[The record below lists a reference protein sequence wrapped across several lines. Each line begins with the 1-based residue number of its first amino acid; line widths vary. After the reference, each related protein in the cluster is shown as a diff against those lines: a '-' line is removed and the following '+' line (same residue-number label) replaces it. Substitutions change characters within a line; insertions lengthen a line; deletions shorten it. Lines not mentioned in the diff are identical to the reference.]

1 MTGRMLY
8 PIRKAAAVLLMT
20 AGIVAAAFLSAS
32 GQETAENPGQTE
44 EEGEPSFTQEEVH
57 VTIPGME
64 GSRKILWISDMHI
77 FSYPDDPDVAAEQQ
91 EEAGERASVFTNTE
105 GITSCENWEQLSSRI
120 DSYCADYVVFGAD
133 MIDYVSVANLN
144 ALQEGLARVKTPWM
158 YIRADHDYGRWYV
171 DMGIKKMRKLHRQI
185 APQNKIWIQ
194 RFEEFTLVGLD
205 NTTSAVD
212 DETLQE
218 FRKVC
223 GEGKPVLLCMHVPI
237 DQREG
242 NAEASGTVQTLAQAS
257 EENWGGRI
265 LCWGE
270 GDEYDTLSSD
280 NMRELTDMIYEP
292 GSPVAAVFAGHLH
305 LTWDGSLTPSCTE
318 HVFGAA
324 YEDHIGVIT
333 VSG

>member
-8 PIRKAAAVLLMT
+8 PIYKAAAILLMT
-20 AGIVAAAFLSAS
+20 AGIAAAAFLSAA
-32 GQETAENPGQTE
+32 GQETSEEPGQTE
-44 EEGEPSFTQEEVH
+44 EAGETSFTQEEVH
-57 VTIPGME
+57 VTIPGMK

-77 FSYPDDPDVAAEQQ
+77 FSYPDDPDVEAEHQ
-91 EEAGERASVFTNTE
+91 EEAAERASVFTDSE
-105 GITSCENWEQLSSRI
+105 GITSCVNWELLSSRI
-120 DSYCADYVVFGAD
+120 DSYGADYVVFGAD
-133 MIDYVSVANLN
+133 MIDYVSEANLN
-144 ALQEGLARVKTPWM
+144 ALQEGLAKVKTPWM
-158 YIRADHDYGRWYV
+158 YIRADHDYGRWFV

-185 APQNKIWIQ
+185 APQKKIWTE
-194 RFEEFTLVGLD
+194 RFEEFILVGLD
-205 NTTSAVD
+205 NTTSAIN

-223 GEGKPVLLCMHVPI
+223 GEGKPILLCMHVPI

-242 NAEASGTVQTLAQAS
+242 SPKTPDFGDTLAQAS
-257 EENWGGRI
+257 QNIWGGQT

-280 NMRELTDMIYEP
+280 NMRELTDMIYGPE
-292 GSPVAAVFAGHLH
+292 SPVTAVFAGHLH
-305 LTWDGSLTPSCTE
+305 LTWDGSLTSSCTE

-324 YEDHIGVIT
+324 YEDHIGMIT